1 VKPRNP
7 RTGGTVHGGATT
19 EGGRSNSTTLP
30 RIGSPR
36 ARRALRL
43 LAAREWVPSDELRRR
58 AGALTISDLVHR
70 LRVAGWEIVTRRVD
84 AQDRDGHWC
93 RPGEYRL
100 TPEARRLAVRA
111 LSGRGGA
118 R

>member
-1 VKPRNP
+1 MKPRKP
-7 RTGGTVHGGATT
+7 GAAGTAHGGGG
-19 EGGRSNSTTLP
+19 ENGGRFNSTTLP

-43 LAAREWVPSDELRRR
+43 LAEREWVASDELRRR

-70 LRVAGWEIVTRRVD
+70 MRVAGWEILTRRVD
-84 AQDRDGHWC
+84 AQDRDGRWC

-100 TPEARRLAVRA
+100 TPDARRLAVRA